1 MQEVTQHAEDK
12 DVSMRFTPFV
22 SADRVTDQLNLRQQ
36 RDIMRSLACSRNPL
50 LYNSLR
56 DLLRLQCPVT
66 ARAFFPK

>member
-1 MQEVTQHAEDK
+1 
-12 DVSMRFTPFV
+12 MRFPASV
-22 SADRVTDQLNLRQQ
+22 DSQWVTDQLNLRQQ
-36 RDIMRSLACSRNPL
+36 RAIMGSLVCSRNPL